1 MSEPAPRITFVY
13 DDDTQ
18 KLLQQYQQQLEDY
31 EEIFDMYNHGLT
43 SYEYSRRR
51 ELDPVL
57 MTILEV
63 ISRIYETA
71 IPIRI
76 LIGDDTLTPTGATH

>member
-1 MSEPAPRITFVY
+1 MSEPAPRITFIY

-31 EEIFDMYNHGLT
+31 EEIFDMYNHDIT

-76 LIGDDTLTPTGATH
+76 LIDDEISTPTGATH

>member
-1 MSEPAPRITFVY
+1 MSQTQPRITFVY

-18 KLLQQYQQQLEDY
+18 KLLQQYQQQLSDY
-31 EEIFDMYNHGLT
+31 EEIFDVYNKHLD
-43 SYEYSRRR
+43 SYEYSRLR

-63 ISRIYETA
+63 IGRIYETA
-71 IPIRI
+71 IPVRI
-76 LIGDDTLTPTGATH
+76 LIGDEILIPTGVSH